1 LFTFMLTTV
10 WAVCIGWNERP
21 DPDPFGSISTI
32 LNPGF
37 VAGAAFS
44 GRVAAFTAPSP
55 AAVLGGCVSA
65 AAAAAAAAEFTTS
78 SSSSSSPLERR
89 DARVS
94 S

>member
-1 LFTFMLTTV
+1 MLTTV

-21 DPDPFGSISTI
+21 DPDPDPFGSISTI

-37 VAGAAFS
+37 AAGAAFS
-44 GRVAAFTAPSP
+44 GRAAVFMAPSP
-55 AAVLGGCVSA
+55 AAVLGGCVS
-65 AAAAAAAAEFTTS
+65 AAAAEFTTS